1 MDFPELIA
9 KIGKGQKTWK
19 DLTWEEAK
27 QAMRWLI
34 EGRATSAQVGAFLL
48 AMRLKME
55 SVTELAAFTSAA
67 REYVPPVPVPDRLAL
82 VDLPSYAGK
91 QDTFHASIAAA
102 IVAAAGGATILM
114 HGYETLPG
122 RPGPAAVL
130 SALGIP
136 TGLEPKQAGEEV
148 AAKGFAY
155 LDLAL
160 YHPPIARFL
169 ELRRELGLRSLFHP
183 VARMLNPARAG
194 TQVIGLTHPPYFEKT
209 AEALKMLGCRRALVL
224 RGVEGDPELSITAAT
239 KVLELTDERVV
250 PLTLR
255 PKDAGLP
262 MASFREMAGFP
273 PTQADR
279 EATLLR
285 RILHQEIRGG
295 QRDWSILNAALL
307 LYAAGKAPSITAAAP
322 LAQQALESGAA
333 AQKLAALAD
342 THPLDRGPFDPS
354 AGLGAG
360 TLRAGRAGSR
370 PSAISRTHE
379 TSA

>member
-1 MDFPELIA
+1 
-9 KIGKGQKTWK
+9 
-19 DLTWEEAK
+19 
-27 QAMRWLI
+27 MRWLI
-34 EGRATSAQVGAFLL
+34 EGRATPAQVGAFLL

-91 QDTFHASIAAA
+91 QDTFHASIGAA
-102 IVAAAGGATILM
+102 IVAVAGGATILM
-114 HGYETLPG
+114 HGYESLPE
-122 RPGPAAVL
+122 RPGAAAAL
-130 SALGIP
+130 AALGIP
-136 TGLEPKQAGEEV
+136 TGLELKQAGEEV
-148 AAKGFAY
+148 TAKGFAY

-169 ELRRELGLRSLFHP
+169 ELRRELGVRSLFHP

-194 TQVIGLTHPPYFEKT
+194 TQVVGLTHPPYFEKT
-209 AEALKMLGCRRALVL
+209 AEALKMLGCRRALIL

-273 PTQADR
+273 PAQAER
-279 EATLLR
+279 EAAMLR

-295 QRDWSILNAALL
+295 PRDWIILNAALL
-307 LYAAGKAPSITAAAP
+307 LYAAGKAPSINAAAP
-322 LAQQALESGAA
+322 LAQQALESGSAA
-333 AQKLAALAD
+333 KKLAALAD
-342 THPLDRGPFDPS
+342 SHRLDRARGDEQ
-354 AGLGAG
+354 
-360 TLRAGRAGSR
+360 SR
-370 PSAISRTHE
+370 VAISH
-379 TSA
+379 